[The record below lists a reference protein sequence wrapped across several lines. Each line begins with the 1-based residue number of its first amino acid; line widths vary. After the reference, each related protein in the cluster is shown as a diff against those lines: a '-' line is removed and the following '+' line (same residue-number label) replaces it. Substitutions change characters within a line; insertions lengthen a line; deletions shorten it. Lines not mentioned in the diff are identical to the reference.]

1 MSSVIMNEE
10 VVEELYLSHSNSV
23 DLEKD
28 VSTLPKVQTI
38 GNDYENK
45 LKKTLPQKIP
55 AFGLLMAILS
65 ITLRSF
71 SSVIAKALTQLHS
84 IEILIFR
91 YSSKL
96 IFLLNEQ

>member
-1 MSSVIMNEE
+1 MSSVIMNEK
-10 VVEELYLSHSNSV
+10 VVEELYLSHSNSI

-65 ITLRSF
+65 VTFFSL
-71 SSVIAKALTQLHS
+71 SSVIVKVLTELHS

-91 YSSKL
+91 YSSK
-96 IFLLNEQ
+96 